1 MHVVPLSSPRLPRVS
16 DVPPSVA
23 LDAVARNLRP
33 VYASLLDQSVPEH
46 LATLSRRQYATVR
59 KPLSDQR
66 QVWKALVATTPVPRV
81 VTREMV
87 TAEVHRLRSEHAASD
102 FELDFETIANLR
114 TVGKSHPVV
123 PHIFPVRLTVE
134 FVYIR
139 TDCVYKF
146 LG

>member
-66 QVWKALVATTPVPRV
+66 QVWKALVATTPL
-81 VTREMV
+81 TLL
-87 TAEVHRLRSEHAASD
+87 TALALLA
-102 FELDFETIANLR
+102 
-114 TVGKSHPVV
+114 
-123 PHIFPVRLTVE
+123 
-134 FVYIR
+134 
-139 TDCVYKF
+139 
-146 LG
+146 LGATLGWAFRRAGSRATGR